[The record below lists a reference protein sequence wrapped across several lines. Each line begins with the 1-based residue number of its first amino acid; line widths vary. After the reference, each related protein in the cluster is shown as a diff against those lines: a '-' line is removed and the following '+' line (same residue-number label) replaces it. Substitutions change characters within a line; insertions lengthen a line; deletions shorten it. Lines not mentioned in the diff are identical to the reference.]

1 MKNEKLIAERRNKE
15 ATSKPPSIAEL
26 KACAEVIPKIKMAA
40 KKTGTFCLTFK
51 EKSTS
56 VHNVFSNEGAKD
68 NKLVIYKK
76 NVQSSNQK
84 QKKESI
90 SW

>member
-40 KKTGTFCLTFK
+40 KKRKTFCLTFK
-51 EKSTS
+51 KKSMS
-56 VHNVFSNEGAKD
+56 VHNVFSNVGVKG
-68 NKLVIYKK
+68 K
-76 NVQSSNQK
+76 
-84 QKKESI
+84 
-90 SW
+90 